1 MKRLLANLSLLAVG
15 LVLSPVVLAQSTIVN
30 HLTMNQ
36 WVQLSSDGMLEGQIL
51 LPTSSDASLKDVSVA
66 MMSRDGEVFRSKTN
80 SEGEFSIE
88 GIEPGVY
95 ALTARGNN
103 TFACCAMHVVSDK
116 GSESYPEVARVSVA
130 NVDYTVVNTAIIRY
144 LPPNVKSNAASI
156 SKAKLEGIADQVIG
170 DDLFR
175 VAQSDGGMKG
185 RLHLAGAIGD
195 DLAGAT
201 QTNVFIFKDGM
212 QIDRT
217 LTDEDGMFEID
228 RIKPGDYSLL
238 AIGAGG
244 VGLIGFEL
252 VDESEVTET
261 VSNTSND
268 GTRLVGFRKH
278 RKQGGCCCQEFAMQ
292 VAPMPEVVSCVEE
305 VIVSEPIVSAPIEGG
320 CDMGCGCGTC
330 GGGEIIDG
338 GIVMD
343 GVGTPIAGGGFVPGD
358 AGFAPG
364 YGGGGFGPG
373 FGGGGFSGGGG
384 GFGGGFGGGGG
395 LGGLAALGAV
405 GGVIAATSDDDNNAA
420 IFAPVAASPAG
431 P

>member
-1 MKRLLANLSLLAVG
+1 MKRLLANFSLLVVG
-15 LVLSPVVLAQSTIVN
+15 LILSPVVLAQSAVVN

-36 WVQLSSDGMLEGQIL
+36 WVQLSSDGMLDGQIL
-51 LPTSSDASLKDVSVA
+51 LPTSSNASLKDVTVA
-66 MMSRDGEVFRSKTN
+66 MMSRNGEVFRSKTN
-80 SEGEFSIE
+80 AEGEFSIQ

-95 ALTARGNN
+95 ALTARGDN
-103 TFACCAMHVVSDK
+103 TFACCAMHVVADK
-116 GSESYPEVARVSVA
+116 GSEQYPEVARVAVS

-144 LPPNVKSNAASI
+144 LPPNVKSNATSI
-156 SKAKLEGIADQVIG
+156 TEAKLSSIADRVIG
-170 DDLFR
+170 DDSFR

-185 RLHLAGAIGD
+185 RLHLAGAIGGN
-195 DLAGAT
+195 LIGAT

-217 LTDEDGMFEID
+217 LTDEEGLFEID
-228 RIKPGDYSLL
+228 RIEPGDYSLL

-252 VDESEVTET
+252 VDASEATET
-261 VSNTSND
+261 VSNMNDD

-278 RKQGGCCCQEFAMQ
+278 RNQGSCCCQEFAMQ

-305 VIVSEPIVSAPIEGG
+305 VIVQDPIASVEGG
-320 CDMGCGCGTC
+320 CDLGCGCGSC

-343 GVGTPIAGGGFVPGD
+343 GVGGFIPGDGGFIPGDGGFGAGGGF
-358 AGFAPG
+358 APG
-364 YGGGGFGPG
+364 GFSG
-373 FGGGGFSGGGG
+373 GGGGFSGGGG
-384 GFGGGFGGGGG
+384 GFAGGGG
-395 LGGLAALGAV
+395 LGGLAALGAIGIV
-405 GGVIAATSDDDNNAA
+405 AATDDDNNAA
-420 IFAPVAASPAG
+420 IVAPVAASPVA